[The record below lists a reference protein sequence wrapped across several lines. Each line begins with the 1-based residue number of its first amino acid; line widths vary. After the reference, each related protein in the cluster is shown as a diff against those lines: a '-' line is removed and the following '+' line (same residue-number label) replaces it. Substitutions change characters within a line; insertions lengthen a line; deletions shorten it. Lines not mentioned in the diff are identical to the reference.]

1 MANRTGKVEVVID
14 FLLLG
19 SKITADS
26 DCSHELRRCLLFG
39 RKAMTNLDSVLKNRH
54 YSADKGLYS
63 LGYGLS
69 SGHIRLWKLDHKEG
83 RMSKNLYLQTAVL
96 EKTLIRPLDCKE
108 IKPVNLKGDQ
118 PWIFTVRTVAEAEA
132 PVFWSSHVNG
142 QLLGKVPV
150 AGKDWEQKE
159 KRVSECEMP
168 GWHHWYNE
176 YEFGQTPRDDE
187 GQGSLVCCSSWGCK

>member
-1 MANRTGKVEVVID
+1 MFASWQESYDKPRQCVE
-14 FLLLG
+14 
-19 SKITADS
+19 KQ
-26 DCSHELRRCLLFG
+26 
-39 RKAMTNLDSVLKNRH
+39 RH

-83 RMSKNLYLQTAVL
+83 RMSKNLYLQTVVL